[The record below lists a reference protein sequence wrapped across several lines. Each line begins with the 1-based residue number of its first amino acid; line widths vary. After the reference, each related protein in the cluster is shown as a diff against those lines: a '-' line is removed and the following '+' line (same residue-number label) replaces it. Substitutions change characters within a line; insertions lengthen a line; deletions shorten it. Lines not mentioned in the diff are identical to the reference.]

1 MVVAEA
7 EVKTDFDRL
16 KEAFASITISDVRPI
31 ILAGISSIRDIGVF
45 IEATGRLQKK
55 SDMAYELITE
65 MGENPETVL
74 LQFIDRIP
82 EDKLKP
88 LIEFSLKL
96 SSVQNELKNLKDLS
110 ADQKIELG
118 IKLKTITEGFTKI
131 IEDLSE

>member
-1 MVVAEA
+1 MYLSKQQADYRKKA
-7 EVKTDFDRL
+7 IWHMNLSL
-16 KEAFASITISDVRPI
+16 KWVRIP
-31 ILAGISSIRDIGVF
+31 R
-45 IEATGRLQKK
+45 Q
-55 SDMAYELITE
+55 
-65 MGENPETVL
+65 VL

-96 SSVQNELKNLKDLS
+96 SSVQNELKNLKKDLS
-110 ADQKIELG
+110 ADQKVELG